1 MMVMENNKGY
11 NVGLAGN
18 VATADAA
25 MCNTGANLI
34 EVNNICLG
42 YPSGKGRGKTDG
54 SKGAFKAV
62 FDSKANDGI
71 KVIFENINACA
82 NGGEVIALI
91 GSNGRGKSTLLRTL
105 TGLQD
110 IYKGEVLYS
119 GKRIGEFSSR
129 ELSQMISFV
138 SSRTER
144 ANHLTVK
151 DMLGINRYYKTNW
164 LGSITDSDS
173 AEISQALEMVGLAGF
188 EERNS
193 YDLSDGEYQRAT
205 IAAAIVQDSRIIILD
220 EPTAFLDI
228 ANRFIITQLLRDIAH
243 KSGKLIIFS
252 THDLQLAIDMCDKI
266 WLMGS
271 DGFYNNTPQALMKSG
286 AFEKL
291 FDNGRMHFNPL
302 TRSFEMR

>member
-1 MMVMENNKGY
+1 MEQMNIVENRMEY
-11 NVGLAGN
+11 NLLEIRDLV
-18 VATADAA
+18 
-25 MCNTGANLI
+25 
-34 EVNNICLG
+34 LG
-42 YPSGKGRGKTDG
+42 YPSGRGREKNILCKGE
-54 SKGAFKAV
+54 KGAEGNAKIN
-62 FDSKANDGI
+62 DSV
-71 KVIFENINACA
+71 KVIFDNINAIA
-82 NGGEVIALI
+82 NEGEVIALI

-110 IYKGEVLYS
+110 IYKGKVLYN
-119 GKRIGEFSSR
+119 GKKIDRFTNR

-144 ANHLTVK
+144 TNHLTVK
-151 DMLGINRYYKTNW
+151 DMLSINRYYKTNW
-164 LGSITDSDS
+164 LGSITEDDSNM
-173 AEISQALEMVGLAGF
+173 ISKALEMVGLAGF

-205 IAAAIVQDSRIIILD
+205 IAAAIVQDSKIIILD

-266 WLMGS
+266 WLMAL
-271 DGFYNNTPQALMKSG
+271 DGFYNNTPQHLIDDGS
-286 AFEKL
+286 FEKL
-291 FDNGRMHFNPL
+291 FENNKMHFNNE
-302 TRSFEMR
+302 TRSFEMKIGQAL